1 MMKPKQLQ
9 QSLKSGEPAP
19 GYLLLGNELFFRD
32 RCRRAI
38 RKAVLGEEPR
48 DIEEGLTEIDLKQE
62 SLTRLLDETRSFSLF
77 ATRRLVIGVNAEAVL
92 PKGRSKAG
100 EEAAKQLADYFQDP
114 TPGFT
119 LVFECTK
126 FDPGERDD
134 KAKIERVAKFYSA
147 VPVAVDL
154 NRLTAAEAVRGA
166 EHLAG
171 KLGLDIDRAALAELV
186 EMLAGDMAR
195 IETELQKFAV
205 YARDGQKITRVEM
218 ELLTPE
224 ARQSGMFALTD
235 ALSKRDRSRSLE
247 ILDTLSKS
255 GAYWP
260 MQITFLA
267 GLFRQALAVKE
278 LGGGNPQAVAGALSK
293 RGMRVWPGRAREL
306 IEVARKFSQRELE
319 GALIAM
325 FEADRDLRRER
336 PEDRLIMERLVL
348 ALTG

>member
-1 MMKPKQLQ
+1 MKPKQLQ
-9 QSLKSGEPAP
+9 QSLKNDEAGP
-19 GYLLLGNELFFRD
+19 GYLLLGNEMFFRD

-38 RKAVLGEEPR
+38 KKAVLGDDPQAV
-48 DIEEGLTEIDLKQE
+48 EEGLTEIDLKQE
-62 SLTRLLDETRSFSLF
+62 PLSKLLDETRSFSLF
-77 ATRRLVIGVNAEAVL
+77 ATKRLLIGVNAEAAL

-100 EEAAKQLADYFQDP
+100 DEAAKRIAEYFKDP

-119 LVFECTK
+119 LVFECTRY
-126 FDPGERDD
+126 DPNERDD
-134 KAKIERVAKFYSA
+134 KAKLDRVAKFYA
-147 VPVAVDL
+147 GVPETVEL
-154 NRLTAAEAVRGA
+154 NRLTPAEAVRGA

-171 KLGLDIDRAALAELV
+171 KLGLDIDRDALAELV
-186 EMLAGDMAR
+186 EMLAADMAR

-205 YARDGQKITRVEM
+205 YSKEGQKITRAEM

-224 ARQSGMFALTD
+224 ARHSGVFELTD
-235 ALSKRDRSRSLE
+235 ALSRRDRSRALE

-267 GLFRQALAVKE
+267 NLFRQALAVKE

-293 RGMRVWPGRAREL
+293 RGMRVWPARAREL
-306 IEVARKFSQRELE
+306 VGVARKFSRSELE
-319 GALIAM
+319 GALTAL

-348 ALTG
+348 SLTT